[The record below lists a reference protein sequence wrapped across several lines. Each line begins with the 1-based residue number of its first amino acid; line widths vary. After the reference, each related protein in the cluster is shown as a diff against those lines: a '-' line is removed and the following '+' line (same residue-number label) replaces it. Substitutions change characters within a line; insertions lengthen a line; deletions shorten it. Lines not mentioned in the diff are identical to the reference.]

1 VQPCCEVVVFMF
13 KWLFRFELVMTM
25 RMFGEIILIAGA
37 SIVQP
42 LLLSYIFDIYIPE
55 KDYARCT
62 YAVVG
67 VVMVMLTK
75 VRSC

>member
-1 VQPCCEVVVFMF
+1 VVVFMF